1 MREGLVDHT
10 GASAPRAAV
19 VLCVLLCGCDGNAPA
34 PPVTEEGVQPSESAE
49 RNFEDG
55 LYERNVVFMTV
66 GADSAIIVPWFFRA
80 SSSEEGVERVVE
92 GWLRRMGLWEP
103 IFRDQWSSEP
113 TPTPSRNSRIQPRGP
128 VDLVVDVGGALQRI
142 LFAQG
147 QRQLEVVIEGG
158 MSDWSGN
165 RGETF
170 RVHRGAAL
178 FGDQRVE
185 GVVLDMSRARFRDG
199 PEPGEWMFLAGPG
212 RLAILIVSPGG
223 SPAYTAWGRRGE
235 EEFRWPEVQ
244 VIWRSVMSFEEARR
258 DVPVEWQIR
267 SLSGDLQITLAS
279 AGLDGDDACRVCG
292 MELRAVAGEGP
303 ILPVDGLFQV
313 TGSIV
318 LDGDSLEVRGLV
330 RHVQG

>member
-1 MREGLVDHT
+1 
-10 GASAPRAAV
+10 
-19 VLCVLLCGCDGNAPA
+19 VLLYACGGDAPA
-34 PPVTEEGVQPSESAE
+34 PPVTEQGLQTSESAG
-49 RNFEDG
+49 RNFEDA

-80 SSSEEGVERVVE
+80 SSSEEGVEREVE
-92 GWLRRMGLWEP
+92 GWLRRRGLWEP
-103 IFRDQWSSEP
+103 LFSDRWSSEA
-113 TPTPSRNSRIQPRGP
+113 SRPSRIQPRGP
-128 VDLVVDVGGALQRI
+128 LDLVVGMGGTLERI
-142 LFAQG
+142 LFEEG
-147 QRQLEVVIEGG
+147 QRQLEVVIGEGT
-158 MSDWSGN
+158 SDWSGN

-185 GVVLDMSRARFRDG
+185 GVVLDMNRARFRDG
-199 PEPGEWMFLAGPG
+199 SEPGEWMFLTGPG

-235 EEFRWPEVQ
+235 EEFRWPEVLMTWSA
-244 VIWRSVMSFEEARR
+244 VRSFEAARR

-267 SLSGDLQITLAS
+267 SLNGELEVTLTS
-279 AGLDGDDACRVCG
+279 AGMD
-292 MELRAVAGEGP
+292 LRAVAGEGP
-303 ILPVDGLFQV
+303 RLPVEGLFQV

-318 LDGDSLEVRGLV
+318 LGGDSLEVRGLV

>member
-1 MREGLVDHT
+1 MRAGLAIHAR
-10 GASAPRAAV
+10 ASL
-19 VLCVLLCGCDGNAPA
+19 VLCLLLYGCGGDAPA
-34 PPVTEEGVQPSESAE
+34 PPITEQGLQTSESAG
-49 RNFEDG
+49 RDFEDG

-80 SSSEEGVERVVE
+80 SSSAEGVEREVE
-92 GWLRRMGLWEP
+92 GWLRRRGLWEP
-103 IFRDQWSSEP
+103 FFRDQWSSGP
-113 TPTPSRNSRIQPRGP
+113 TRTPSRIQPRGP
-128 VDLVVDVGGALQRI
+128 TDLVVGVGGTLERI
-142 LFAQG
+142 LFAEG
-147 QRQLEVVIEGG
+147 QRQLEVVIDGG

-170 RVHRGAAL
+170 RVHQGAAL
-178 FGDQRVE
+178 FSDQRVE
-185 GVVLDMSRARFRDG
+185 GIVLDMNRARFRGG

-212 RLAILIVSPGG
+212 RLVILIESPGG

-244 VIWRSVMSFEEARR
+244 VVWSSVRSFEEARR
-258 DVPVEWQIR
+258 DVPVGWEIR
-267 SLSGDLQITLAS
+267 SLNGELEVTLAS
-279 AGLDGDDACRVCG
+279 AG

-313 TGSIV
+313 TGLVV
-318 LDGDSLEVRGLV
+318 LAGDSLEVRGLV